1 MKRCIAFV
9 AEGRS
14 DRAWRPCRK
23 MARKNCV
30 FCGQH
35 EKVVTGVM
43 LGICVHDFPDGVRVR
58 RKPSLSEMPV
68 ASRVPS

>member
-14 DRAWRPCRK
+14 DKAWRPCRK
-23 MARKNCV
+23 IARANCV
-30 FCGQH
+30 FCRQH
-35 EKVVTGVM
+35 EKIITGVM
-43 LGICVHDFPDGVRVR
+43 LGICVHDYPDGVAAA
-58 RKPSLSEMPV
+58 RKQPLSEMPV